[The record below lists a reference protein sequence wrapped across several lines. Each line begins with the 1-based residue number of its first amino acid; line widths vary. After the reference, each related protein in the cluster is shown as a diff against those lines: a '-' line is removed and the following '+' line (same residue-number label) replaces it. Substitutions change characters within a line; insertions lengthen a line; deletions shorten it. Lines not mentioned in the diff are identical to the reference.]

1 MGEPKF
7 TKGPFSKSLPEVR
20 KMQGDPPRELQIAD
34 AKLIPFSSVVGQSIA
49 LMDDTGRVIGQ
60 LAVLN
65 LPAGTDYREGS
76 QFLAQQIVNAIR
88 GTS

>member
-1 MGEPKF
+1 
-7 TKGPFSKSLPEVR
+7 
-20 KMQGDPPRELQIAD
+20 MQGDPPRELQIAD

-60 LAVLN
+60 LAILN
-65 LPAGTDYREGS
+65 LPAGTDYRSAS
-76 QFLAQQIVNAIR
+76 QAIGQQIINAIR

>member
-1 MGEPKF
+1 
-7 TKGPFSKSLPEVR
+7 
-20 KMQGDPPRELQIAD
+20 MQGDPPRELIIAD

-60 LAVLN
+60 LAILN
-65 LPAGTDYREGS
+65 LPAGTDYRVGS
-76 QFLAQQIVNAIR
+76 QAIAQQICNAIR

>member
-1 MGEPKF
+1 MNSMGEQIEDG
-7 TKGPFSKSLPEVR
+7 GPALV
-20 KMQGDPPRELQIAD
+20 IAD

-60 LAVLN
+60 LAILN

-76 QFLAQQIVNAIR
+76 HAIGQQIVQAIR
-88 GTS
+88 GF